1 MKELKK
7 KQRTNEI
14 VKGLRKAST
23 ERKEAIWKDLAVR
36 LSKPS
41 RQRTVTNVDKLA
53 EMAEKNKG
61 KTLVVPGKVLGR
73 GLMEVNADISALAF
87 SEKALVKIKGKALSF
102 EELIDSKKK
111 ASEIV
116 IVK

>member
-14 VKGLRKAST
+14 VKGLRKVSS

-73 GLMEVNADISALAF
+73 GLMEVNADVGALAF
-87 SEKALVKIKGKALSF
+87 SEKALVKIKGKSLSF